1 MRAAHQRQGF
11 ATVLLFMVI
20 LGAEAVT
27 NVAAGQ
33 RGGRGGRGA
42 QGGGGGQ
49 TQQADTTTGFVM
61 RDQTIISS
69 CSECHKLDSAGYMQ
83 RISYMRK
90 TPEGWETSIRRMV
103 TLNGVNLDQET
114 ARAIVRYL
122 SDYQGIAP
130 AELRP
135 GRF

>member
-20 LGAEAVT
+20 LGAGAVT

-42 QGGGGGQ
+42 QGGGQ

-61 RDQTIISS
+61 SDQTIISS

-103 TLNGVNLDQET
+103 TLN
-114 ARAIVRYL
+114 
-122 SDYQGIAP
+122 
-130 AELRP
+130 
-135 GRF
+135 